1 MRFLLAAGGTAG
13 HINPALALAEELKER
28 GHEVEFVGNP
38 EGLESTLVAAA
49 GYPFIPL
56 ESAGFNRSQP
66 LSLFKALRLVS
77 KGVKHLKKRFKSS
90 RPDAVVGFGAYV
102 EVSAVRAAYVCKIPV
117 VIHEQNSVVG
127 IANKMVAP
135 YAHAIALTYPATRE
149 TFAQKAPKNCDIRCI
164 GNPVRRSV
172 LDADGK
178 AGRDQ
183 FNVAHNGKLLVVFG
197 GSLGAQHINKAIIQ
211 CKEELFSRP
220 DLYVV
225 HATGKAAYDEAV
237 AQLSLTPEE
246 QKRWIVA
253 PYIHEMGNLL
263 KAADCVLSR
272 AGATSVAEITALNVP
287 ALLVPYPH
295 ARSDHQTK
303 NAQHLVDSGAAYM
316 IADDK
321 LETDEFKNLLFELID
336 NDEKREELSQA
347 ARKLKSA
354 CAAHTLADM
363 CEKVARA
370 ATQS

>member
-13 HINPALALAEELKER
+13 HINPALALAEELVER

-38 EGLESTLVAAA
+38 KGLESSLVTAA

-56 ESAGFNRSQP
+56 DSAGFNRSQP
-66 LSLFKALRLVS
+66 LSLFKAVRLVS
-77 KGVKHLKKRFKSS
+77 QGVKQLKKRFKDN
-90 RPDAVVGFGAYV
+90 RPDAVIGFGAYV
-102 EVSAVRAAYVCKIPV
+102 EVSAIRAAHVSKIPV

-149 TFAQKAPKNCDIRCI
+149 TFAQKATKTCNIQCI

-172 LDADGK
+172 MDADGQ

-183 FNVAHNGKLLVVFG
+183 FGIPKDGKLLVVFG

-225 HATGKAAYDEAV
+225 HATGKAAYDEV
-237 AQLSLTPEE
+237 SESLALTEE
-246 QKRWIVA
+246 EKKRWIVA

-272 AGATSVAEITALNVP
+272 AGATSVAEITALSVP

-303 NAQHLVDSGAAYM
+303 NAQHLVASGAACM

-321 LETDEFKNLLFELID
+321 LETDEFRELLFELID
-336 NDEKREELSQA
+336 REEKREELSQA
-347 ARKLKSA
+347 ARQLKSA
-354 CAAHTLADM
+354 CAAQTLADM
-363 CEKVARA
+363 CEKVARPGA
-370 ATQS
+370 RS